1 MILKP
6 AHLLAVLL
14 ASAVPAMAQNVAT
27 VNGKAIPN
35 AKLEAI
41 VKQAVSRGQ
50 QDSPQLREM
59 IKQNLIAREV
69 VIQEA
74 EKSGLEKS
82 SEVKQALESARQ
94 GILIDALMYEYLKKN
109 PVTDAEIQ
117 AAYDKEKAAA
127 GDKEYHIS
135 HIAVEKEDDAKAII
149 SKLKSGAKFEELAK
163 QSKDT
168 NSASR
173 GGDLDWVTPAA
184 IPQFAQV
191 MTTLQKGQ
199 FTETP
204 IKTEMGYHVVR
215 MNDTRTA
222 KFPTLEEIKP
232 QIGEALQKQ
241 KVGVYQQALMK
252 KAKVVQ

>member
-41 VKQAVSRGQ
+41 VKQAIARGQ
-50 QDSPQLREM
+50 KDSPQLRDM

-74 EKSGLEKS
+74 EKSGLEKNG
-82 SEVKQALESARQ
+82 EVKQAIESARQ

-109 PVTDAEIQ
+109 PVSDAEIQ
-117 AAYDKEKAAA
+117 AFYDKEKTAV
-127 GDKEYHIS
+127 GDKEFHIS
-135 HIAVEKEDDAKAII
+135 HIVVEKEDDAKALI

-168 NSASR
+168 TSGAR
-173 GGDLDWVTPAA
+173 GGDLDWTTPAA

-204 IKTEMGYHVVR
+204 IKTDMGYHIVR
-215 MNDTRTA
+215 MNDSRAA
-222 KFPTLEEIKP
+222 KFPALEEIKP
-232 QIGEALQKQ
+232 QIVEAISKQ

-252 KAKVVQ
+252 KAKVQ

>member
-82 SEVKQALESARQ
+82 SEVKQAIEAARQ
-94 GILIDALMYEYLKKN
+94 GILIDALMYDYLKKN
-109 PVTDAEIQ
+109 PITDAEIQ
-117 AAYDKEKAAA
+117 AVYDKEKAAA
-127 GDKEYHIS
+127 GDKEYHLA
-135 HIAVEKEDDAKAII
+135 HIVVEKEDDAKAMI

-168 NSASR
+168 ASAAR
-173 GGDLDWVTPAA
+173 GGDLDWVTPVA
-184 IPQFAQV
+184 IPQFAQI

-204 IKTEMGYHVVR
+204 IKTEMGFHIVR
-215 MNDTRTA
+215 MNDTRAA
-222 KFPTLEEIKP
+222 KFPSLEEIKP

-252 KAKVVQ
+252 KAKVQ